1 MNNSELWYLS
11 SFVQRES
18 FFQSQMKS
26 VGIQKSK
33 FMERYEKNML
43 GARRSNL
50 YTNLF
55 MSLYL
60 LINAAL
66 PIIALIHLNRI
77 EITSSNITEQLF
89 SNSFLLGTY
98 FLINFVYYFIIGFL
112 PMMEFLQG
120 KTFKYLRTL
129 PLTSKDI
136 QKITIFT
143 VIRMN
148 GIQLLVIIFS
158 VPVAI
163 FLFFRNILLVSVIL
177 FVDVVNA
184 IFMFYFFLIISN
196 YLSIKVFN
204 NTKSSKLFTIIRI
217 TISLLYIVSIFAI
230 SFFYQFIPTL
240 TSSAFISKYFGSSQ
254 SVELN
259 VLASFILFP
268 ITSGYIIL
276 LVAMPTKLIPLPIII
291 SSIVAILCFLLFCLF
306 LLRKGNKI
314 LSNLSY
320 EEIGSIYKEEKSNI
334 DPESVKIKVSTP
346 KVAYIKRIFIMAT
359 REQGKLVIF
368 ILPILFPIIFAFSF
382 SQSESS
388 SLTEF
393 NPFIGL
399 FFCIAIIPYLLNTG
413 LSEAEE
419 GLGGLLSV
427 LPIKTRDIFRSKQ
440 YIMTGVLLF
449 SSIIYI
455 IIIGVNIAFQST
467 ESMIKIF
474 FLAIFEPTL
483 YLLLFSILF
492 GKING
497 KFTSF
502 KVNTSNST
510 LKYIILIGSQMAIIA
525 LMEGITVP
533 NINYLIALNMG
544 LLVLIEIITRFTIK

>member
-1 MNNSELWYLS
+1 
-11 SFVQRES
+11 
-18 FFQSQMKS
+18 
-26 VGIQKSK
+26 
-33 FMERYEKNML
+33 
-43 GARRSNL
+43 
-50 YTNLF
+50 
-55 MSLYL
+55 
-60 LINAAL
+60 
-66 PIIALIHLNRI
+66 
-77 EITSSNITEQLF
+77 
-89 SNSFLLGTY
+89 
-98 FLINFVYYFIIGFL
+98 
-112 PMMEFLQG
+112 
-120 KTFKYLRTL
+120 
-129 PLTSKDI
+129 
-136 QKITIFT
+136 
-143 VIRMN
+143 
-148 GIQLLVIIFS
+148 
-158 VPVAI
+158 
-163 FLFFRNILLVSVIL
+163 
-177 FVDVVNA
+177 
-184 IFMFYFFLIISN
+184 
-196 YLSIKVFN
+196 
-204 NTKSSKLFTIIRI
+204 
-217 TISLLYIVSIFAI
+217 
-230 SFFYQFIPTL
+230 
-240 TSSAFISKYFGSSQ
+240 
-254 SVELN
+254 
-259 VLASFILFP
+259 
-268 ITSGYIIL
+268 
-276 LVAMPTKLIPLPIII
+276 
-291 SSIVAILCFLLFCLF
+291 
-306 LLRKGNKI
+306 
-314 LSNLSY
+314 
-320 EEIGSIYKEEKSNI
+320 
-334 DPESVKIKVSTP
+334 
-346 KVAYIKRIFIMAT
+346 MAT